1 MHQVSPHNLRDRW
14 NVEKILLDSRV
25 WSVVQKWIKEKCKLI
40 LPTVKGAA
48 CTFVNRVVLSPSN
61 QCMIFSGRGS
71 RDENVTSYV
80 RLCLHTMQRELR
92 RNALWFHEERL
103 KTLNRVENFRVGHHM
118 ISFDRFWIL
127 SRCLLDSFGTT
138 LRCQRSRLRYIDIHQ
153 PYRHWQLSRQH
164 LFLTTNSNEYSN
176 LKSRGHLFW
185 KSPISPNFPNNSVPQ
200 PNFNQNIN
208 QQNPFVSQPVI
219 PNFSDSIIQS
229 WPTNKQ
235 TSASFYPG

>member
-1 MHQVSPHNLRDRW
+1 MHKRGSTGRLSKKHTTDMHQVSPHNLRDRW

-80 RLCLHTMQRELR
+80 RLCLHIMQRELR

-138 LRCQRSRLRYIDIHQ
+138 LRCQRSRVRTFCKFSIF
-153 PYRHWQLSRQH
+153 P
-164 LFLTTNSNEYSN
+164 SNN
-176 LKSRGHLFW
+176 
-185 KSPISPNFPNNSVPQ
+185 V
-200 PNFNQNIN
+200 
-208 QQNPFVSQPVI
+208 
-219 PNFSDSIIQS
+219 
-229 WPTNKQ
+229 
-235 TSASFYPG
+235 SFYRSVFFLH